1 MLVGALYYG
10 NMLSHLTRG
19 AWIEIRRLKQNAHST
34 SSRTCL
40 LYTSLLPICHTTQ
53 QVQVTI
59 TLDGSGQ
66 FLRAKGNVPEER
78 TTIIPCTEASGSR
91 TSKPVPHPLVDKL
104 QYIAGDYNQFGG
116 TKKSCWSDY
125 LAQLGDWCH
134 SPFAH
139 PDVCLVD
146 VYKRQSLL

>member
-1 MLVGALYYG
+1 MSWLQTLYDTYENNSG
-10 NMLSHLTRG
+10 LIGKLNEGKTP
-19 AWIEIRRLKQNAHST
+19 
-34 SSRTCL
+34 
-40 LYTSLLPICHTTQ
+40 LLPICHTTQ

-116 TKKSCWSDY
+116 TKKSCW
-125 LAQLGDWCH
+125 
-134 SPFAH
+134 
-139 PDVCLVD
+139 
-146 VYKRQSLL
+146 